1 MGKLPAESTGWTG
14 YCGEDECPVGIAVVA
29 AVLADCSEPLQL
41 SGFGRQV
48 DLGQVGLVAGSGSG
62 FVHPADHQ
70 KGCMQ

>member
-1 MGKLPAESTGWTG
+1 MSIWIIDSCCPLLI
-14 YCGEDECPVGIAVVA
+14 PVGIAVVA

-62 FVHPADHQ
+62 FALPAKLTQ
-70 KGCMQ
+70 G